1 MFNRIRIIDIVWIFA
16 FATLCGGKSEALDLS
31 KSLSQY
37 VHQSYGLESGLPQI
51 SAMSL
56 AQTTDG
62 YIWVGTQEGLSRF
75 DGIDFVTFSSEN
87 TPAFQDDHIVALA
100 ADRKND
106 GLWIAS
112 HTGNLVHY
120 EAGEFR
126 VIEMSEDLKGQRIM
140 TLALDDQGK
149 LWIGIPAGL
158 AHVVDGQVRKAP
170 GNRETGQVNV
180 ILVMPSGELILGAQ
194 EGLFLF
200 SQGEYLKLSYL
211 DDAPTSPVRS
221 MCLGA
226 SKVAWIGTDT
236 GVYGYANGRFSDRS
250 LGSLGPQRIDALI
263 EDRNGNLWIGT
274 ESQGVHILR
283 GENLSSYPDL
293 DPRGRVQ
300 VAALLEDK
308 ERNIWIGTQDQG
320 LQVLSDGLMTV
331 FSWEEGLP
339 SRTSLGVVDDALGNL
354 WVGSPMGLSRI
365 SPSGKVRVYGKADG
379 LPSDFVMSLTFDVN
393 GGLWVGTRNAGLA
406 RFTLDER
413 EGQGIRLIK
422 DQHWSTAQG
431 LQSDAI
437 YGVHEDRDG
446 VLWVGTNGGGLH
458 RIKDGEVS
466 HYSAKEG
473 LSNNK
478 VTAIVRD
485 PKGDL
490 WVGTDYGLDKFE
502 GADFSQHSKVKGLE
516 GLSIMSLYLDQVDNL
531 WISTYGKG
539 LRLIR
544 ENKIHEIS
552 RKDGLFD
559 NVIYVIVP
567 DSQGNLW
574 MTGNKGLAKTS
585 RHALLDFVDG
595 KTDRIECEVYGSA
608 DGMRSREG
616 IGGFMT
622 PGWATQEGI
631 LWFSTVNGVIRVDP
645 TLERG
650 QEHPPLMSIEASKAD
665 GSPFEPGSTLP
676 PGVGLVEFK
685 YTGLAFY
692 APERMEF
699 EYRLKG
705 FEQEW
710 NHAGRRR
717 NAFYT
722 NLPPGKYTFEVM
734 AKSAGGTVSKQ
745 PATLSFQ
752 VKPAFYQTAWF
763 YVLLAIGLGLLVV
776 LLLRIRTIQVKRRE
790 VMTSKLAW
798 QKAQAVLET
807 QVDAI
812 RSLGEVLGNAI
823 ERMNTHMNDLAQA
836 ASEVALVVSESEEA
850 VREVGEAGMSVQA
863 DADRIVSE
871 VRRSEKVS
879 SSGRI
884 TMLETVAAIDR
895 MREDAT
901 EVTRSSSNLLDSL
914 AQVDRTIASVK
925 EIAEKSKILAI
936 NASIEAVKAG
946 RAGAGFAV
954 VAREIKAMAQQSKGA
969 TAQITALLNMVRSAI
984 AEITVI
990 GERSQKRTVAG
1001 VEMLSR
1007 SQDTVNTFNDAMGH
1021 NLQLAHSIAKAV
1033 KENGSRLQLVLEA
1046 FTYIATAAE
1055 VNKEV
1060 SQEMT
1065 AEATKLRQIAGGLTN
1080 LIESWKSPEF
1090 HR

>member
-1 MFNRIRIIDIVWIFA
+1 MSNRIRIIKIIAIVAIA
-16 FATLCGGKSEALDLS
+16 SLCGGRGEALDLS

-37 VHQSYGLESGLPQI
+37 VHHSYGIESGLPQI
-51 SAMSL
+51 SAISL

-62 YIWVGTQEGLSRF
+62 YIWIGTQEGLARF
-75 DGIDFVTFSSEN
+75 DGVDFVTFSSEN
-87 TPAFQDDHIVALA
+87 TPVFQDDNIVALV
-100 ADRKND
+100 ADRKSD

-112 HTGNLVHY
+112 HSGGLVHY

-126 VIEMSEDLKGQRIM
+126 AIEIAADLKVQRIT
-140 TLALDDQGK
+140 TLAQDAQGM
-149 LWIGIPAGL
+149 LWIGIPDGL
-158 AHVVDGQVRKAP
+158 AHLVDGQVRKVR
-170 GNRETGQVNV
+170 GNRETGQVDV
-180 ILVMPSGELILGAQ
+180 ILVMPSGELILGARD
-194 EGLFLF
+194 GLFLF

-226 SKVAWIGTDT
+226 SKVAWIGTDA
-236 GVYGYANGRFSDRS
+236 GLYGYANGRFSDR
-250 LGSLGPQRIDALI
+250 LVGSLGPLPIDALL
-263 EDRNGNLWIGT
+263 EDRDGNLWIGT
-274 ESQGVHILR
+274 ESQGVHVLR
-283 GENLSSYPDL
+283 GEKLSSYPDL

-300 VAALLEDK
+300 IAALLEDK
-308 ERNIWIGTQDQG
+308 EHNIWIGTQDQG
-320 LQVLSDGLMTV
+320 LQALSDGLMTV

-339 SRTSLGVVDDALGNL
+339 SRTSLGVVDDALGGL

-365 SPSGKVRVYGKADG
+365 SPSGKVRVYTKADG
-379 LPSDFVMSLTFDVN
+379 LPSDFVMSLTFDAH
-393 GGLWVGTRNAGLA
+393 GALWVGTRNAGLA
-406 RFTLDER
+406 RFTLDDDELDV
-413 EGQGIRLIK
+413 RLVK

-431 LQSDAI
+431 LQSDSI

-446 VLWVGTNGGGLH
+446 VIWVGTNGGGLH

-478 VTAIVRD
+478 VTAILRD
-485 PKGDL
+485 SKGDL

-502 GADFSQHSKVKGLE
+502 GADFSHHSKVKGFE
-516 GLSIMSLYLDQVDNL
+516 GLSIMSLYLDQADNL

-544 ENKIHEIS
+544 ENKIYEIS

-559 NVIYVIVP
+559 NVIYAIVP
-567 DSQGNLW
+567 DSQGYLW
-574 MTGNKGLAKTS
+574 MTGNKGLGKTS
-585 RHALLDFVDG
+585 RHAALDFVDG
-595 KTDRIECEVYGSA
+595 KTDRIDCEIYGSA

-616 IGGFMT
+616 IGGFMQ

-631 LWFSTVNGVIRVDP
+631 LWFSSVDGVIRVDP
-645 TLERG
+645 TIERG
-650 QEHPPLMSIEASKAD
+650 QGHPPIMSIETAKAD
-665 GSPFEPGSTLP
+665 SSPFEPGATLA

-699 EYRLKG
+699 EYRLHG
-705 FEQEW
+705 FDQEW
-710 NHAGRRR
+710 NKAGRRR

-722 NLPPGKYTFEVM
+722 NLPPGHYTFEVK
-734 AKSAGGTVSKQ
+734 ATGAGGSVSKH
-745 PATLSFQ
+745 ASTLSFH
-752 VKPAFYQTAWF
+752 VKPAFYQTVWF
-763 YVLLAIGLGLLVV
+763 YVLLAIGLGLLIV
-776 LLLRIRTIQVKRRE
+776 LLLRMRTIQVKRRE
-790 VMTSKLAW
+790 ILTSKLAW

-812 RSLGEVLGNAI
+812 RSLGEVLGRAI
-823 ERMNTHMNDLAQA
+823 ERMNTHMNDLARA

-850 VREVGEAGMSVQA
+850 VREVGEAGISVQA

-914 AQVDRTIASVK
+914 AQVDRTIGSVK

-954 VAREIKAMAQQSKGA
+954 VAREIKVMAQQSKGA

-990 GERSQKRTVAG
+990 GERSQARTVAG

-1007 SQDTVNTFNDAMGH
+1007 SQDTVNTFNEAMGH
-1021 NLQLAHSIAKAV
+1021 NLELAHSIARAV

-1046 FTYIATAAE
+1046 FSYIATAAE

-1065 AEATKLRQIAGGLTN
+1065 SEATKLREIAGGLTN

-1090 HR
+1090 NR